1 MDLSVPQKPAKS
13 MGLWGRVLAATERHT
28 SEAKFVAENR
38 NSVAWV
44 RREIRQGLNRL
55 RKNSF
60 CIERQKTDR
69 ARKL

>member
-1 MDLSVPQKPAKS
+1 

-44 RREIRQGLNRL
+44 RKEIRQGLKPQLSFDHL
-55 RKNSF
+55 RPG
-60 CIERQKTDR
+60 
-69 ARKL
+69 